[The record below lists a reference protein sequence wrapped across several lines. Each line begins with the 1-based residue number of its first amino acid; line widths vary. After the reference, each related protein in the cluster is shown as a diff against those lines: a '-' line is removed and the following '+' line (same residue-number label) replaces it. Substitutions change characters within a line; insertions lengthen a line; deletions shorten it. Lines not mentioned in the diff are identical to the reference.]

1 MAPNHVDVEKGWRK
15 EGDGLWAA
23 EKDATRLVSSS
34 LHDGALRV
42 DITPFHPCTPHV
54 HGPNA
59 G

>member
-1 MAPNHVDVEKGWRK
+1 VEQGWRK